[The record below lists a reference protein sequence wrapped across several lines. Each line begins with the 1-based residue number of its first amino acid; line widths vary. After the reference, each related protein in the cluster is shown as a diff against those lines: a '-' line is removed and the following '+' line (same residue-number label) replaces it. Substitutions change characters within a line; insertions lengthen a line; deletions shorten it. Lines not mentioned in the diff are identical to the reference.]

1 MTLAYFLLAQ
11 LAVAAATQPT
21 SQTTHTSHTERAPR
35 ARAGVRS
42 GAITIDGRLDEVAWS
57 AATPIT
63 SFRQTQPDEGS
74 PATQRT
80 EVRVVFDEG
89 ALYIGARLYDT
100 LGARGVRSAVVRRDQ
115 QLDLDNGKSS
125 PFTSDKLT
133 IILDPY
139 HDHLTRVMFEINP
152 SGVKGDAMGAG
163 GNNLDDSW
171 DPVWD
176 GAAQV
181 DSLGWT
187 AEIKIPLSQ
196 LRFAAHTGEQ
206 TWGLQIIRTIDRLNE
221 RDEWAFAP
229 KTETTGAA
237 TYGHLSG
244 LAFPSTSH
252 QLEVLPYVS
261 TRVEGNAASVGNPVH
276 PVHRRQFTGG
286 GDIKYA
292 LSSSLTLDATI
303 NPDFGQVE
311 LDPAVLNLSV
321 FETFYPEKRPF
332 FVSGAGAF
340 DFGGFSCNFCSNA
353 EYMGLFYSRRIGRT
367 PQLGNYYSSIASAAD
382 VPANT
387 TIVGAAKVT
396 GRTDG
401 GLTVGLMDA
410 VTNEEHGRYVMA
422 RDSAAHTVA
431 MEPRSNYLVA
441 RMKQDLD
448 HGATVIGGMVTSTF
462 RDVHDPLLGD
472 SLHQHAEAVGA
483 DILHT
488 WDNRRY
494 SLMGSVA
501 VSDVAGSR
509 QSILLTE
516 ESSAHYFR
524 HPDSNAT
531 SLHGWGGYLRL
542 GKDNGDWLW
551 EVETNVRNPG
561 FEVNDLA
568 YMRRADYLFNIYTL
582 VRQWT
587 TPTSWY
593 RDLYLLVG
601 GQHQYNFRGDVI
613 DLRYN
618 WFGRIDLPNYW
629 RIRSWLIYRAAT
641 FDDRILRGGPVE
653 MFGGWKDGYLE
664 IDTDARQP
672 FIFSGNTEGWVGPTD
687 RGSQSQIAVLAKP
700 LSNVSFSVG
709 PTLFLNR
716 SLQYDS
722 AVASRYILASL
733 NAATLSLDTR
743 INIAFTPTLTFSLY
757 AQPFFA
763 NGHYQGFQEF
773 DRPRTLARRVFGR
786 DIGSIAKT
794 TGNDYCIDPVG
805 TSAQATSCP
814 ATDILLPNPD
824 FNTRSLRGNAVVRWE
839 YRPGATIFL
848 VWQQTREDD
857 TAFGNFAFGRDR
869 ALLFRA
875 PADNVFSLKVSYWL
889 GR

>member
-1 MTLAYFLLAQ
+1 MTLAYVALAQ
-11 LAVAAATQPT
+11 LAVAAAT
-21 SQTTHTSHTERAPR
+21 THSSHADRAPQ
-35 ARAGVRS
+35 ARAALAS
-42 GAITIDGRLDEVAWS
+42 GTIRIDGRLDEPVWLS
-57 AATPIT
+57 AMAIT
-63 SFRQTQPDEGS
+63 TFRQTQPDEGA

-80 EVRVVFDEG
+80 EVRVLFDG
-89 ALYIGARLYDT
+89 DALYIGARMYDT
-100 LGARGVRSAVVRRDQ
+100 LGAKGVHTAVVRRDQ

-125 PFTSDKLT
+125 QFTSDKLT

-176 GAAQV
+176 AAARV

-187 AEIKIPLSQ
+187 AELRIPLSQ
-196 LRFAAHTGEQ
+196 LRFAVKAGEQ

-229 KTETTGAA
+229 KTETTGPA

-244 LAFPSTSH
+244 LSLASKPH
-252 QLEVLPYVS
+252 QFEASPYVS
-261 TRVEGNAASVGNPVH
+261 VRQEGNAAHVGDPVNPVH
-276 PVHRRQFTGG
+276 RSQAAAGADV
-286 GDIKYA
+286 KYA
-292 LSSSLTLDATI
+292 LSSSLTVDATVS
-303 NPDFGQVE
+303 PDFGQVE

-340 DFGGFSCNFCSNA
+340 DFGGFNCNFCSNA

-367 PQLGNYYSSIASAAD
+367 PQLGNYYSSIAYTAD

-387 TIVGAAKVT
+387 TILGAAKIT

-410 VTNEEHGRYVMA
+410 VTNEENGRYVTA
-422 RDSAAHTVA
+422 RDSAPHTVA

-441 RMKQDLD
+441 RVKQDLN
-448 HGATVIGGMVTSTF
+448 HGATVIGGMITSTY
-462 RDVHDPLLGD
+462 RDIQDPILAD
-472 SLHQHAEAVGA
+472 SLHQHAEAMGA
-483 DILHT
+483 DIMHT

-494 SLMGSVA
+494 SLVGSFA
-501 VSDVAGSR
+501 FSNVAGSR
-509 QSILLTE
+509 QSVLLTE
-516 ESSAHYFR
+516 ESSAHYFQ

-531 SLHGWGGYLRL
+531 SLQGWGAYLRL

-551 EVETNVRNPG
+551 EAETNIRSPG

-568 YMRRADYLFNIYTL
+568 YMRRADYVFNVYTL
-582 VRQWT
+582 ARQWT
-587 TPTSWY
+587 TPKSWY
-593 RDLYLLVG
+593 RDIYLLIG
-601 GQHQYNFRGDVI
+601 GQNQYNFRGDLI
-613 DLRYN
+613 DLRYE

-629 RIRSWLIYRAAT
+629 RVRSWLIYRAET

-653 MFGGWKDGYLE
+653 KFGGWSDGYLE
-664 IDTDARQP
+664 IDTDARKALVL
-672 FIFSGNTEGWVGPTD
+672 SANTEGWMGPTD
-687 RGSQSQIAVLAKP
+687 RGSQSQVAVLAKP
-700 LSNVSFSVG
+700 LSNVSLSVG
-709 PTLFLNR
+709 PTLFLGHY
-716 SLQYDS
+716 LQYDS
-722 AVASRYILASL
+722 AVAQRYILANL
-733 NAATLSLDTR
+733 DQATLSIDTR
-743 INIAFTPTLTFSLY
+743 VNVAFTPTLTFSVY

-773 DRPRTLARRVFGR
+773 DRPRTLARSVFGR
-786 DIGSIAKT
+786 DVGSIAKT
-794 TGNDYCIDPVG
+794 ASGSYCIDPVG
-805 TSAQATSCP
+805 PSAQAASCP
-814 ATDILLPNPD
+814 SADILLADPD
-824 FNTRSLRGNAVVRWE
+824 FNTRSLRGNAVLRWE

-848 VWQQTREDD
+848 VWQQTRQDY
-857 TAFGNFAFGRDR
+857 TAFGNFAFARDR

-875 PADNVFSLKVSYWL
+875 PADNVFSIKVSYWL

>member
-1 MTLAYFLLAQ
+1 MTHACLVLAQ
-11 LAVAAATQPT
+11 LAVAAAT
-21 SQTTHTSHTERAPR
+21 SNTHADRAPH
-35 ARAGVRS
+35 ARAAERS
-42 GAITIDGRLDEVAWS
+42 GAITIDGRLDEPAWS

-63 SFRQTQPDEGS
+63 AFRQTQPDEGS

-80 EVRVVFDEG
+80 EVRVLFDG
-89 ALYIGARLYDT
+89 GSLYIGARMYDT
-100 LGARGVRSAVVRRDQ
+100 LGATGVHSALVRRDQ

-125 PFTSDKLT
+125 QFTSDKLT

-152 SGVKGDAMGAG
+152 SGVKGDALGAG
-163 GNNLDDSW
+163 GSNLDDSW

-176 GAAQV
+176 AAARV

-187 AEIKIPLSQ
+187 AEIRIPLSQ
-196 LRFAAHTGEQ
+196 LRFAPHGGEQ

-229 KTETTGAA
+229 KTETTGPA

-244 LAFPSTSH
+244 LSLPSTPP
-252 QLEVLPYVS
+252 QLEIMPYVS
-261 TRVEGNAASVGNPVH
+261 TRVEGDAANVGDPVNAVH
-276 PVHRRQFTGG
+276 HSQLAAGA
-286 GDIKYA
+286 DLKYA
-292 LSSSLTLDATI
+292 LGSSLTLDATI

-332 FVSGAGAF
+332 FISGAGAF
-340 DFGGFSCNFCSNA
+340 DFGGFNCNFCSNA

-367 PQLGNYYSSIASAAD
+367 PQLGNYYSSIAYSAD

-387 TIVGAAKVT
+387 TILGAAKVT

-410 VTNEEHGRYVMA
+410 VTNEENGRYVTA
-422 RDSAAHTVA
+422 RDSAPRTVA
-431 MEPRSNYLVA
+431 MEPRSNYLIA
-441 RMKQDLD
+441 RVKQDLN
-448 HGATVIGGMVTSTF
+448 HGATVIGGMVTSTY
-462 RDVHDPLLGD
+462 RDIHDPILAD
-472 SLHQHAEAVGA
+472 SLHQHAEAAGA
-483 DILHT
+483 DMLTT

-494 SLMGSVA
+494 SLM
-501 VSDVAGSR
+501 VSTAFSNVAGSR

-516 ESSAHYFR
+516 ASSAHYVQ
-524 HPDSNAT
+524 HPDSSAT
-531 SLHGWGGYLRL
+531 SLQGWGGYLRL

-551 EVETNVRNPG
+551 EAETSIRSPG

-568 YMRRADYLFNIYTL
+568 YMQRADYVFNVYTL
-582 VRQWT
+582 ARQWT
-587 TPTSWY
+587 TPKSWY

-601 GQHQYNFRGDVI
+601 GQNQYNFRGDLI
-613 DLRYN
+613 DLRSE

-629 RIRSWLIYRAAT
+629 RIRSWAIYRGET
-641 FDDRILRGGPVE
+641 FDDRILRGGPLE
-653 MFGGWKDGYLE
+653 RHGAWSDAYLE
-664 IDTDARQP
+664 IDTDVRKALVL
-672 FIFSGNTEGWVGPTD
+672 SANSEGWVGSTD
-687 RGSQSQIAVLAKP
+687 RGSQSQVAVLAKP
-700 LSNVSFSVG
+700 LSNVSLSVG
-709 PTLFLNR
+709 PTLFL
-716 SLQYDS
+716 SHFLQYDT
-722 AVASRYILASL
+722 ALAGHYILAMV
-733 NAATLSLDTR
+733 NQGTLSIDTR
-743 INIAFTPTLTFSLY
+743 VNVAFTPTLTFSVY

-773 DRPRTLARRVFGR
+773 DRPRTLARSVFGR
-786 DIGSIAKT
+786 DVGSIAKT
-794 TGNDYCIDPVG
+794 PTGDYCIDPVG
-805 TSAQATSCP
+805 GTARTANCP
-814 ATDILLPNPD
+814 GADMLIANPD
-824 FNTRSLRGNAVVRWE
+824 LNTRSLRGNAVLRWE

-875 PADNVFSLKVSYWL
+875 PADNVFSVKINYWL